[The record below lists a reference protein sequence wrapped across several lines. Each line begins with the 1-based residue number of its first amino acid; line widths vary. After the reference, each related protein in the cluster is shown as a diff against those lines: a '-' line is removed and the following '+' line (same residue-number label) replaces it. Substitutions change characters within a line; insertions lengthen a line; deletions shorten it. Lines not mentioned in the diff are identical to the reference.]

1 MSFDIQKLVRSHI
14 ADLQPYSSA
23 RDEFSPVEGEVI
35 YFDANENPFDNG
47 VNRYPDPQ
55 QRKLKEV
62 IAMRRG
68 LAANQL
74 LLGNGSDEV
83 LDLIFRAFCIPN
95 QDNIIVMP
103 PTYGMYKVLANIN
116 CISLDEVPLSNDF
129 QLVTKD
135 ILNHIS
141 SRTKAIFLCSPNNP
155 SGNSFHRADI
165 LSLLKSF
172 DGLVVVDEAYIDFST
187 QKSLVTELPYYPNL
201 IITQT
206 LSKAFGL
213 AGIRLGFCMASEEII
228 NILNKIKPPYNINS
242 LTQERAISALQDW
255 DATLEQITQLI
266 AERKRLF
273 VQLKT
278 ISFVEKVYPSDA
290 NFLLVR
296 VDDANKRYTQL
307 IQNDIVVRNRSKQV
321 GCENCLRFS
330 IGTPQENQILIET
343 LNLLSS

>member
-14 ADLQPYSSA
+14 VDLQPYSSA
-23 RDEFSPVEGEVI
+23 RNEFDPVEGEAV
-35 YFDANENPFDNG
+35 YLDANENPFDNG

-68 LAANQL
+68 VAANQL

-116 CISLDEVPLSNDF
+116 CISLHEVPLSNDF
-129 QLVTKD
+129 QLVIKD
-135 ILNHIS
+135 IFNHIS
-141 SRTKAIFLCSPNNP
+141 SQTKAIFLCSPNNP

-165 LSLLKSF
+165 LSLLQSF
-172 DGLVVVDEAYIDFST
+172 DGLVVVDEAYIDFSN
-187 QKSLVTELPYYPNL
+187 QKSLVAELPSYPNL

-206 LSKAFGL
+206 LSKAYGL

-242 LTQERAISALQDW
+242 LTQECAISALEDW
-255 DATLEQITQLI
+255 DATLEQIIQLI
-266 AERKRLF
+266 AERKFLF
-273 VQLKT
+273 AQLET

-307 IQNDIVVRNRSKQV
+307 IQNGIVVRNRSNQV

-330 IGTPQENQILIET
+330 VGTPQENQIMIET
-343 LNLLSS
+343 LNRLSS

>member
-1 MSFDIQKLVRSHI
+1 M
-14 ADLQPYSSA
+14 
-23 RDEFSPVEGEVI
+23 
-35 YFDANENPFDNG
+35 
-47 VNRYPDPQ
+47 
-55 QRKLKEV
+55 
-62 IAMRRG
+62 
-68 LAANQL
+68 
-74 LLGNGSDEV
+74 
-83 LDLIFRAFCIPN
+83 
-95 QDNIIVMP
+95 
-103 PTYGMYKVLANIN
+103 
-116 CISLDEVPLSNDF
+116 
-129 QLVTKD
+129 
-135 ILNHIS
+135 
-141 SRTKAIFLCSPNNP
+141 
-155 SGNSFHRADI
+155 
-165 LSLLKSF
+165 
-172 DGLVVVDEAYIDFST
+172 VVDEAYIDFST

-255 DATLEQITQLI
+255 DTTLEQITQLI

-330 IGTPQENQILIET
+330 VGTPQENQILIET
-343 LNLLSS
+343 LNRLSS